1 MHIDPSWLSVER
13 FAEYEAAADG
23 DLALASRLY
32 EWNAAA
38 SAALFEII
46 HHFEVLLRNAI
57 IVQLHRDGQSPNLL
71 PGTPWTQGA
80 RNIDEVAARLKK
92 RGKKVTAGRIYS
104 GLTFGFWQSMFG
116 SEYEE
121 LWRHSL
127 RYVFRHSKADRSII
141 AAYLES
147 LNQVRNRIAHHGSLV
162 ELDVKVEAQKI
173 FRLAGWIDR
182 DAEKWLRLI
191 ERVGDVADTRPVSP
205 PRNVVLVPASD
216 AWNLY
221 SDRKQHAYIFP
232 AGRSIKVVDHLA
244 FYADQEVKPIVAK
257 IHRWFDAVDWNSG
270 NASRLSK
277 SDDPM
282 EQKLASVI
290 TTSKKLG
297 WNDSVYQAFIL
308 SGPKDDETFDLKAP
322 ITHGQRGRG
331 SAFARSHRY
340 HTLSALRSARDTADL
355 QTV

>member
-1 MHIDPSWLSVER
+1 MRIDPRWLSVER
-13 FAEYEAAADG
+13 FDEYQSIAGG
-23 DLALASRLY
+23 DPELASRLY

-57 IVQLHRDGQSPNLL
+57 VGQLNRDGQSPSVV

-80 RNIDEVAARLKK
+80 KSIDEVAARLKK

-127 RYVFRHSKADRSII
+127 QHVFGHTKADRPVI

-147 LNQVRNRIAHHGSLV
+147 LNQIRNRIAHHGSLV
-162 ELDVKVEAQKI
+162 EVDVRVEAQKI
-173 FRLAGWIDR
+173 FRLSGWIDS
-182 DAEKWLRLI
+182 DAEKWLRSI
-191 ERVGDVADTRPVSP
+191 ERVSCIADDRPITP
-205 PRNVVLVPASD
+205 PRNVVVVPAAN
-216 AWNLY
+216 AWELY
-221 SDRKQHAYIFP
+221 SVRKQNAYIFQ

-244 FYADQEVKPIVAK
+244 FYADQEIKPYIAR
-257 IHRWFDAVDWNSG
+257 IHHWFDAVDWNNG

-277 SDDPM
+277 SSDPM
-282 EQKLASVI
+282 ERQLGSVI
-290 TTSKKLG
+290 KTSKNLG
-297 WNDSVYQAFIL
+297 WSDSVYQAFIL
-308 SGPKDDETFDLKAP
+308 SGPKDGETLDLGAP
-322 ITHGQRGRG
+322 IAHGQRGRG

-340 HTLSALRSARDTADL
+340 HTLSELRSARDTAEL
-355 QTV
+355 